1 MTSTNIAGGHPDYFG
16 LVDKV
21 TSAVTAVVP
30 PSKTVLVVSKG
41 DDNLLRLGSR
51 SGWHFPRLN
60 DGRYAGYY
68 PADSADAIEQLEE
81 LRGRG
86 ADYLVFPA
94 TSMWWLDHYPELGE
108 HLEANYGSVL
118 RDASSCAIYDL
129 SGDHVADGSAAPVSR
144 AAAMAPRL
152 HTSAQSGSEG
162 DRRLEVRPAQLIA
175 FLDVILPDE
184 AIVGMV
190 SSGDEGLLRLDGREV
205 WHFPRDP
212 SGRYAGHGP
221 ADTDMALD
229 QLEGLRGRGLM
240 FIVIPRE
247 APWLDHYPDFIEQ
260 VEQRYRCVARQ
271 RYLCSVY
278 DLTDSRVVRAN
289 PTVREEQG
297 PWRRWFRGRS
307 RAGESDRG

>member
-1 MTSTNIAGGHPDYFG
+1 MSTHIARGHPDYFG

-21 TSAVTAVVP
+21 TSTVTATVP
-30 PSKTVLVVSKG
+30 ASKTVLMVSKG
-41 DDNLLRLGSR
+41 DENLLRLGSR

-94 TSMWWLDHYPELGE
+94 TSLWWLDHYPELND
-108 HLEANYGSVL
+108 HLEDNYRAVL
-118 RDASSCAIYDL
+118 KEADICAIYDL
-129 SGDHVADGSAAPVSR
+129 SGDHQAEAGEPR
-144 AAAMAPRL
+144 AAAVAPKLRPGDHAGVDAAGRL
-152 HTSAQSGSEG
+152 
-162 DRRLEVRPAQLIA
+162 DLDPRQLLS
-175 FLDVILPDE
+175 FLDVILPAE
-184 AIVGMV
+184 SIVGVV
-190 SSGDEGLLRLDGREV
+190 SSGDESFMRLDGREV

-221 ADTDMALD
+221 ANTDMALD
-229 QLEGLRGRGLM
+229 QLEGLRGRGMM
-240 FIVIPRE
+240 FLVVPRE
-247 APWLDHYPDFIEQ
+247 TPWLNHYPDFIEQ

-278 DLTDSRVVRAN
+278 DLGDARGVPVERPAG
-289 PTVREEQG
+289 EQKS
-297 PWRRWFRGRS
+297 PWRRWLGARA
-307 RAGESDRG
+307 RAGEADRG